1 MCRDEIVDYIKQLE
15 AQPGMAF
22 AITDIKGA
30 GDPSISVALGVIATE
45 ARFPFRVTLDCV
57 VNALIV
63 EHMIERGNAHAH

>member
-1 MCRDEIVDYIKQLE
+1 MSEDEIIDYMKQLE

-22 AITDIKGA
+22 AITDMKGP
-30 GDPSISVALGVIATE
+30 GDPSISVALGVIATM
-45 ARFPFRVTLDCV
+45 ATFPFRVTLDCV